1 MFTSLLSVGPAA
13 FAVIPRTLPELAFSR
28 MIFVILCFKRNC
40 APFALALFSRA
51 RTSPEPGDPL
61 IVSFRS
67 FEYTLVTTI
76 LGTVP
81 PLNRTGFVSLNWTPF
96 STRNSKVATFS
107 SAQARSSGAHDDDIR
122 SMVPSNSALR
132 CGTGFGYARTSQSR
146 HSNTKRGTVLDEF
159 SAANVEVFRFLA
171 HVLFSSLQIKT
182 FTNAGCCF
190 RCLIAMS
197 LAVHS

>member
-1 MFTSLLSVGPAA
+1 MSPLLAWMFTSLLSVGPAA

-81 PLNRTGFVSLNWTPF
+81 PLNRTGF
-96 STRNSKVATFS
+96 
-107 SAQARSSGAHDDDIR
+107 
-122 SMVPSNSALR
+122 
-132 CGTGFGYARTSQSR
+132 GYARTSQSR

-182 FTNAGCCF
+182 FTNA
-190 RCLIAMS
+190 RC
-197 LAVHS
+197 